1 MNRLQRWAM
10 KAVGAKALESAVYPR
25 SGMYGFDWLD
35 AFDLK
40 TPTDDDFAKAVK
52 QAHKSSVVMS
62 CVEFLVENATSTPW
76 QLRDEDGEIIEEHP
90 VLDLLRNPLPEMDGI
105 ALMAGWLQSLSL
117 DGNAYAV
124 ILPARSG
131 EIGGLQYIPHTA
143 MKVGTGSKGEPTH
156 FIYRVDGSDIRLPLD
171 EVIHIRRYADW
182 ERIRYGRSPIAALGP
197 EIWID
202 MEAAR
207 MVAAIMKKRGMP
219 GGMIAPK
226 PMQED
231 NQPLLMSPED
241 LQANREYMR
250 KEYTGDKRGDWMMF
264 GFPMDAH
271 IFQYDPRIFD
281 MSKAHNLAEERI
293 SSAFGIPAA
302 VVGLD
307 AGLRNTRVGATQSSF
322 ERQAWQGGVIP
333 MQHIIAQACT
343 RALLGEEN
351 LTLEF
356 DLSSVT
362 SLQED
367 ENAKVER
374 LTQAVQGGWMP
385 VSEAKKETG
394 QEVLPTDEVYLR
406 SVSVQEVPVGQSEL
420 DRARE
425 AMALR
430 PDMEE
435 ETPNDDE
442 EDDDEDEDT
451 PPDL

>member
-10 KAVGAKALESAVYPR
+10 KAVGGKALNSPLYPG

-52 QAHKSSVVMS
+52 QAHRSSVVMS

-76 QLRDEDGEIIEEHP
+76 QLRDGDGEIVEEHP
-90 VLDLLRNPLPEMDGI
+90 VLDLLNNPLPEMDGI

-117 DGNAYAV
+117 DGNGYAV

-131 EIGGLQYIPHTA
+131 EMGGLQYIPHTA
-143 MKVGTGSKGEPTH
+143 MKVATGSKGEPTG
-156 FIYRVDGSDIRLPLD
+156 FIYRVDGRDIRLRLD

-182 ERIRYGRSPIAALGP
+182 ERIHYGRSPIAALGP

-271 IFQYDPRIFD
+271 
-281 MSKAHNLAEERI
+281 
-293 SSAFGIPAA
+293 GIPVRPAHLRHERRSQPRRRAHLCGFRHSCCGRRSGCRSTQHSRRRYSKHIRATGVAGRRYSHAA
-302 VVGLD
+302 YHCPSVYAGAAGRRELD
-307 AGLRNTRVGATQSSF
+307 ARIR
-322 ERQAWQGGVIP
+322 
-333 MQHIIAQACT
+333 
-343 RALLGEEN
+343 
-351 LTLEF
+351 
-356 DLSSVT
+356 
-362 SLQED
+362 
-367 ENAKVER
+367 
-374 LTQAVQGGWMP
+374 P
-385 VSEAKKETG
+385 V
-394 QEVLPTDEVYLR
+394 
-406 SVSVQEVPVGQSEL
+406 
-420 DRARE
+420 
-425 AMALR
+425 
-430 PDMEE
+430 
-435 ETPNDDE
+435 
-442 EDDDEDEDT
+442 
-451 PPDL
+451 